1 MTAAILAVTKN
12 GAQLALRIR
21 NEWDKDAIVY
31 AKQGSCAEAG
41 GCYYYDRLA
50 DIIKDVYFRYDAI
63 IFIGAAGIIIRMIA
77 PCLQHKALDP
87 AVLVLDEQAT
97 HVISLL
103 SGHIGGANQLTL
115 DLAAL
120 LKADPVITT
129 ATDVQAAPAI
139 DLIAA
144 KLQAA
149 IFNFA
154 AIKKING
161 ALANKNK
168 VAVYLSPQLKK
179 YAFYKKIFLDETYF
193 SVFDLTED
201 IRISH
206 APCVIFSE
214 QLRPLTGDQCLLLSP
229 RKLVAGVGCRKNV
242 KKEQVL
248 SALEKACGQV
258 GMTVQDIA
266 CLTSTVVKKE
276 EAGLLAA
283 AESLHIPAYFFEHSK
298 LQQMIDRYPIE
309 ISPFVQAQI
318 GVGNVCEAAAL
329 YGSKVKKIVLKKN
342 RYEKVTVSLAWEK

>member
-21 NEWDKDAIVY
+21 NEWDNAAVVY
-31 AKQGSCAEAG
+31 AKQGSCAESA
-41 GCYYYDRLA
+41 GCYSYDRLA

-63 IFIGAAGIIIRMIA
+63 IFIGATGIIVRMIA
-77 PCLQHKALDP
+77 PFLQHKALDP
-87 AVLVLDEQAT
+87 AVLVLDEKAK

-103 SGHIGGANQLTL
+103 SGDIGGANQLTL

-120 LKADPVITT
+120 LGADPVLTT
-129 ATDVQAAPAI
+129 ATDVQAVPAI
-139 DLIAA
+139 DLLAE

-149 IFNFA
+149 IFNFS

-161 ALANKNK
+161 ALANNNK
-168 VAVYLSPQLKK
+168 VAVYLSPHLKK
-179 YAFYKKIFLDETYF
+179 YALYKKIFLAQKYF
-193 SVFDLTED
+193 SVFDLTAD
-201 IRISH
+201 TRIPQ

-248 SALEKACGQV
+248 SALEKACAQADL
-258 GMTVQDIA
+258 TIEDIA

-283 AESLHIPAYFFEHSK
+283 AESLHIPVYFFEHSD
-298 LQQMIDRYPIE
+298 LQQMIDRYHIE
-309 ISPFVQAQI
+309 TSAFVQAQI